1 MSLKKPRI
9 HLTGISNID
18 YKSKQEIKKIFNN
31 FNNFTIKP
39 QVGNFPD
46 ESGNYKSPKP
56 NKPNL
61 YNVSLR
67 DAIEQS
73 GDSLMYA
80 ETYKIRN
87 EIKQKKLE
95 NDSEK
100 KLRDINALS
109 KVYNNSQK
117 IDLKKD
123 DLKEYTITEK
133 NEGKKQNEADEVRI
147 KYLRKC
153 VKDKLV
159 QHKDVK
165 NIFLS
170 WQKNYLKNQELS
182 VFDLKNNINE
192 LGIPITYNETIGL
205 LSFANKR
212 NTNTLNYDEFKNLFF
227 DDSDKINKYKNLSS
241 VIIPSNVDINK
252 IEEENKKENENKDIK
267 LINYKVFK
275 NDHFLTLESMLH
287 IKNSNFLA
295 SMNEMNDKENNKN
308 GNCDFPTFKK
318 VLDTLKIPEKY
329 KNMSIAKSIYNE
341 FKIPD
346 KDLMSYM
353 AFIEKC
359 KNIKQPNDFFEF
371 QNNYLNLLSK
381 KLVNNE
387 EERKKYKD
395 ILLEDDKRK
404 KEYVKGL
411 NICKSMD
418 KIFNNDNRC
427 ITENNELNVINANK
441 IKNNL
446 NNINNNEIKN
456 KDSINLNNYNTI
468 KTENN
473 NRRYE
478 DILINENNKLN
489 KNNHNSCTISYDN
502 RDTFSHYQPT
512 LNFIDLMYKDSR
524 KYLDRYKEGVKEFS
538 PIPVI
543 RDKDGNNK
551 LQKGR
556 FNHKVRSTILSYDM
570 ASPGYIDNKERF
582 NRNNNVSDEKK
593 IKLKNIE
600 NINKKKNEILDKWN
614 DIIDFQQ
621 KVSEVKESLG
631 QIKRTKNLFDYEN
644 RIYERNKLQ

>member
-18 YKSKQEIKKIFNN
+18 YKSKQDIKKIFNN
-31 FNNFTIKP
+31 FNNFTNKP
-39 QVGNFPD
+39 QGGNFPD
-46 ESGNYKSPKP
+46 EPGSYKSPKP

-61 YNVSLR
+61 YNVSLK

-73 GDSLMYA
+73 GDSLMYG

-117 IDLKKD
+117 IDLKKC
-123 DLKEYTITEK
+123 DLKKYTITEK
-133 NEGKKQNEADEVRI
+133 NEGKKQNEEDEVRI

-153 VKDKLV
+153 IKDKLV

-165 NIFLS
+165 SVFLL
-170 WQKNYLKNQELS
+170 WQKNYLKNHELS
-182 VFDLKNNINE
+182 VYDLKQNINE
-192 LGIPITYNETIGL
+192 LGIPITYNEAIGL
-205 LSFANKR
+205 ISFANKR

-241 VIIPSNVDINK
+241 VIIPTNIDINK
-252 IEEENKKENENKDIK
+252 IEEENKKENENKEIK

-275 NDHFLTLESMLH
+275 NGHFLTLESMLH
-287 IKNSNFLA
+287 IKNSNFLV
-295 SMNEMNDKENNKN
+295 SMNEINDKENNKN
-308 GNCDFPTFKK
+308 GNCDFSTFKK

-346 KDLMSYM
+346 KDLMNYM

-371 QNNYLNLLSK
+371 QNNYLGLLSK

-395 ILLEDDKRK
+395 ILIEDDKRK
-404 KEYVKGL
+404 KEYVRGL
-411 NICKSMD
+411 NACKSMD

-427 ITENNELNVINANK
+427 ITEINDLKTININK
-441 IKNNL
+441 INH
-446 NNINNNEIKN
+446 NEIKN
-456 KDSINLNNYNTI
+456 NDSFKINNYNTI

-473 NRRYE
+473 KRYE
-478 DILINENNKLN
+478 EVSMKENNKLN
-489 KNNHNSCTISYDN
+489 KNKFNSCTISYDN
-502 RDTFSHYQPT
+502 RETFSHYQPT
-512 LNFIDLMYKDSR
+512 FNFIDLMYKDSR
-524 KYLDRYKEGVKEFS
+524 KYLDKYKEGVKEFS

-543 RDKDGNNK
+543 REKEDNK
-551 LQKGR
+551 KLKNKFLGG
-556 FNHKVRSTILSYDM
+556 FNHKVRNTILSIDN
-570 ASPGYIDNKERF
+570 ASPSYIDNKERF

-600 NINKKKNEILDKWN
+600 NINKKKNEILKKWN
-614 DIIDFQQ
+614 NIIDFQQ
-621 KVSEVKESLG
+621 KITDVKESLG
-631 QIKRTKNLFDYEN
+631 QIKRTKNLFDYEH